1 MLPVFLCPEV
11 SELSELSEL
20 SDFSDNSDNSDYS
33 DNSDNSD
40 YSDFSA
46 QKSKR
51 RCAELRH
58 IALTDVRIVL
68 CYFTSTLAVTEP
80 AFTT

>member
-20 SDFSDNSDNSDYS
+20 SDFSDNSDNSD
-33 DNSDNSD
+33 N
-40 YSDFSA
+40 SDFSA

>member
-20 SDFSDNSDNSDYS
+20 SDFS